1 MKVFE
6 DWPTLT
12 KLGGFIVLLMPIALL
27 NACSSLP
34 IETNRSQ
41 LAVENQELEKLK
53 SAEYQDYMSAMGF
66 EESDQK
72 LGNYYA
78 RKGAQV
84 HHLIDQLEEG
94 QPVND
99 AEVAQ
104 ALDTGAANK
113 YDNRPPVPLDD
124 EIGNGY

>member
-6 DWPTLT
+6 GWPTL
-12 KLGGFIVLLMPIALL
+12 KKVGGFIVLLMPIALL

-41 LAVENQELEKLK
+41 LAIENQELEKLK
-53 SAEYQDYMSAMGF
+53 SAEYQDYMSAMSF

-113 YDNRPPVPLDD
+113 YDNRALVPLDD